1 MGSAENQQSIN
12 MKREVT
18 GTIEEVILRSTNALQ
33 EQGFGI
39 LTRIDL
45 HLKIKEKLGKEISPT
60 VILGAC
66 NPALAFEAFSA
77 NSDVTSVLPCNAVIR
92 ELKPGRISV
101 ELARPTALMEILH
114 DDKLKLLAKTAD
126 RKLEAVL
133 EGLSQKLAPQVL

>member
-45 HLKIKEKLGKEISPT
+45 HLKIKEKLGK
-60 VILGAC
+60 
-66 NPALAFEAFSA
+66 ALAFEAYSA

>member
-66 NPALAFEAFSA
+66 NPALAFEAYSA